1 MNEILNIF
9 GWVAGAGA
17 ITWVV
22 LAVTAPSLLQIA
34 ASWLS
39 ALSPL
44 VKGLAEGL
52 VEVAKRLW
60 NGLTYLAGNFNAVL
74 FVLLFGAGVYT
85 YGSTTSSKD
94 LEKAC
99 ESRIE
104 ELRKDYKFIKRTKEE
119 RKNYLKTRKGTSS
132 NGDWWNP
139 LSWGN

>member
-44 VKGLAEGL
+44 VKGAAEGL

-132 NGDWWNP
+132 NGDWWNS

>member
-119 RKNYLKTRKGTSS
+119 RKNYLRARKGASPD
-132 NGDWWNP
+132 GAWWNP
-139 LSWGN
+139 LSWVK